1 MCSLWSQPGCRA
13 QKLLVLFCLTKCDGQ
28 PPICEKMTG
37 GANVPVVDMGYR
49 DGLSDLFKSAAQL
62 HQLMAAHASL
72 KVARVAVY

>member
-1 MCSLWSQPGCRA
+1 
-13 QKLLVLFCLTKCDGQ
+13 
-28 PPICEKMTG
+28 MTG